1 MSSYFEKKLIDLLPP
16 LYRERD
22 ETGDL
27 ETFLKVPASSLDE
40 LKLLADRFP
49 EIFDID
55 RCEDRFLPLLGE
67 IVGHRFDPLS
77 DAARQRRLIREA
89 VEIYRRKTTIPAIG
103 RSLTD
108 LGWQGRIDETFRKA
122 LRLNRRSIV
131 GRAKL
136 PGLIY
141 SLGVY
146 RIDSDNIVQG
156 IRPGLV
162 FHHPAGTKVFF
173 LQWLYSLLSM
183 ESDFQAVIKK
193 VVERVCLGHLH
204 ETFVVS
210 HNALNTDYHLTR
222 KNKTWG
228 WWRITDGTTLMQ
240 DVEHAAVCISR
251 WHGRTPR
258 FRLNVGNLNDERLP
272 NLWVSERRAAFCCEI
287 DTKPSEPPV
296 DAFIRLAGQDLNRSR
311 LNRSATACR
320 IKFRQKD
327 LLSDADQPASEITGD
342 RRTHRYGRRSR
353 LSHWF
358 RIGHSRI
365 GRRDKV
371 SGAAVGR
378 HLFIT
383 AYADAQWSEVSA
395 AWDIVDRWRA
405 RRPGFS
411 LNGRTLNGTELT
423 DAYVTEAR
431 ASFELD
437 VDTGIPRRRR
447 VETLVLGN
455 RRLNH
460 TGLRLSVD
468 RTRPMRL
475 GLMPLNAAGFRIS
488 KPSLRWRFRQKDDH
502 AEAQAGFEAAANRYT
517 VTQWPAA

>member
-1 MSSYFEKKLIDLLPP
+1 MSSYFEKKLIDLFPP
-16 LYRERD
+16 LYQERD

-89 VEIYRRKTTIPAIG
+89 VEIYRRKATVPAIG

-183 ESDFQAVIKK
+183 ESDFKAVIKK

-320 IKFRQKD
+320 VKFRQKD
-327 LLSDADQPASEITGD
+327 LLSEALHSDPETGGD
-342 RRTHRYGRRSR
+342 GRTHCYSYRSR
-353 LSHWF
+353 LDRWL
-358 RIGHSRI
+358 RVGHSPVN
-365 GRRDKV
+365 GTDKI
-371 SGAAVGR
+371 SGAAINR
-378 HLFIT
+378 HLIII
-383 AYADAQWSEVSA
+383 AYAGADWSEVSG
-395 AWDIVDRWRA
+395 AWDVVDRWCA
-405 RRPGFS
+405 RRAGFA
-411 LNGRTLNGTELT
+411 LNSRPLNITELT

-431 ASFELD
+431 ASFELT
-437 VDTGIPRRRR
+437 VDTGIPRCHR
-447 VETLVLGN
+447 VDTLLLNN

-460 TGLRLSVD
+460 TGLRMSVD

-475 GLMPLNAAGFRIS
+475 GLMPLNGSGFRLS
-488 KPSLRWRFRQKDDH
+488 EPCLRWRFRQ
-502 AEAQAGFEAAANRYT
+502 
-517 VTQWPAA
+517 

>member
-27 ETFLKVPASSLDE
+27 ETFVKVPASSLDD

-49 EIFDID
+49 EIFDFD

-77 DAARQRRLIREA
+77 DAAKQRRSIREA
-89 VEIYRRKTTIPAIG
+89 IEIYRRKATIPAIG

-240 DVEHAAVCISR
+240 DVERAAVCIYR

-287 DTKPSEPPV
+287 DTKPSELPV

-320 IKFRQKD
+320 VIFRQKD
-327 LLSDADQPASEITGD
+327 LLSEADQPASEITGD
-342 RRTHRYGRRSR
+342 RRTHCYSRRSR
-353 LSHWF
+353 LDRWLSV
-358 RIGHSRI
+358 GHSHVN
-365 GRRDKV
+365 GMDKI
-371 SGAAVGR
+371 SGAAINR
-378 HLFIT
+378 QLIII
-383 AYADAQWSEVSA
+383 AYAGADWSEVGG
-395 AWDIVDRWRA
+395 AWDVVNRWRA
-405 RRPGFS
+405 RRAGFA
-411 LNGRTLNGTELT
+411 LNSKPLNITELT
-423 DAYVTEAR
+423 DAYITEAR
-431 ASFELD
+431 ASFELT
-437 VDTGIPRRRR
+437 VDTGTPRRHR
-447 VETLVLGN
+447 VETLLLNN

-475 GLMPLNAAGFRIS
+475 GLMSLNAAGFRIS
-488 KPSLRWRFRQKDDH
+488 KPSLRWLFRQRDDH
-502 AEAQAGFEAAANRYT
+502 AETQAGFEAAANQYT
-517 VTQWPAA
+517 VTQWPVP